1 MKSLP
6 ASLKAGTALPM
17 FLRFVVVGAANT
29 LLSLVV
35 YWVGLM
41 WMPPQIAYAVSFAAG
56 VVTGYLL
63 HTRYAFR
70 SRRGWRSFLAWP
82 LVCLAGWAA
91 GASALQLA
99 IGPLGIDPR
108 IAPRGGVGPGRP
120 PAVCPGT
127 AGPQAQP
134 AWTVMSVQQMP

>member
-108 IAPRGGVGPGRP
+108 IAPLVAIATSLPLTFVLGRLALRPSRPGP
-120 PAVCPGT
+120 
-127 AGPQAQP
+127 
-134 AWTVMSVQQMP
+134 